1 MTLSFTITENLTD
14 VPPPPRTTWH
24 LGKLKRPNN
33 RDKIAACQYIDDI
46 HEQLCDTIIS
56 ALDSVCGRRIPK
68 EEDYMKNFWT
78 PEMTAAFNRKEYLY
92 KKWRKAIELNCL
104 QYWLQH
110 QEAQAALR
118 RLVTKRRKDMW
129 KLFCDQMAQGEYT
142 KAIAKFS
149 KIRKNRKIKATF
161 TTTEGPQHS
170 ADTMAHHLQL
180 IYAGNFLPARAPRD
194 VPSQLDPQPFDITN
208 CPFDID
214 TINTAIKELPQHKAP
229 GVDYFTIEMLSRIT
243 DIMTRI
249 LLYIFR
255 LCWQWSYTPLPWRV
269 AQVIPIQKR
278 SSFPSCPPLDIAQG
292 GFRPARST
300 LDQALC
306 LLEICS
312 TLRRKRRT
320 PSTLAFLDIKS
331 AYDTVDRDFIWQ
343 TLQPSLSPPLLALIR
358 HLFDDVYIEVLVSN
372 ATSSRFTPT
381 TGVLQGSILSP
392 FLYSI
397 YINQLPS
404 LLRHQP
410 LDESPSQDICRLTES
425 LNCLLYA
432 DDVVLIANP
441 TELEVLLQKCEEH
454 SQRLGYRW
462 NPLKCAIL
470 APPTDSRRYFL
481 YDTLLPRQA
490 SFSYLGIPISPGGFL
505 NTNDL
510 VQNNINKALQTMNQM
525 SDLGVNPKG
534 FDRLLSVRFH
544 TQIYTAMLD
553 DGTYDSHAFA
563 GICKQYLEDNLD
575 DRRNSINSVL
585 LSSCRLTLGVDPIL
599 WLSMSNTERSRIVR

>member
-1 MTLSFTITENLTD
+1 MSSGVL
-14 VPPPPRTTWH
+14 
-24 LGKLKRPNN
+24 
-33 RDKIAACQYIDDI
+33 
-46 HEQLCDTIIS
+46 
-56 ALDSVCGRRIPK
+56 
-68 EEDYMKNFWT
+68 
-78 PEMTAAFNRKEYLY
+78 
-92 KKWRKAIELNCL
+92 
-104 QYWLQH
+104 
-110 QEAQAALR
+110 
-118 RLVTKRRKDMW
+118 RKDQH
-129 KLFCDQMAQGEYT
+129 LLE
-142 KAIAKFS
+142 
-149 KIRKNRKIKATF
+149 ATDF
-161 TTTEGPQHS
+161 G
-170 ADTMAHHLQL
+170 
-180 IYAGNFLPARAPRD
+180 
-194 VPSQLDPQPFDITN
+194 TN
-208 CPFDID
+208 
-214 TINTAIKELPQHKAP
+214 T
-229 GVDYFTIEMLSRIT
+229 
-243 DIMTRI
+243 
-249 LLYIFR
+249 
-255 LCWQWSYTPLPWRV
+255 
-269 AQVIPIQKR
+269 
-278 SSFPSCPPLDIAQG
+278 AQG

-312 TLRRKRRT
+312 ILRRKHRT
-320 PSTLAFLDIKS
+320 PPTLAFLDIKS

-343 TLQPSLSPPLLALIR
+343 TLQPSLSPPLIALIR

>member
-1 MTLSFTITENLTD
+1 
-14 VPPPPRTTWH
+14 
-24 LGKLKRPNN
+24 
-33 RDKIAACQYIDDI
+33 
-46 HEQLCDTIIS
+46 
-56 ALDSVCGRRIPK
+56 
-68 EEDYMKNFWT
+68 
-78 PEMTAAFNRKEYLY
+78 MTAAFNRKEYYY
-92 KKWRKAIELNCL
+92 KKWRKARGLNCL
-104 QYWLQH
+104 KYWLQH

-118 RLVTKRRKDMW
+118 RLVTKRRKEMW

-170 ADTMAHHLQL
+170 ADTMAHHLQQ

-214 TINTAIKELPQHKAP
+214 TINTAIKELPQRKAP
-229 GVDYFTIEMLSRIT
+229 GVDHFTIEMLSPIT
-243 DIMTRI
+243 DILTPI

-269 AQVIPIQKR
+269 AQVIPIHKKGPVSDPGNFRPISLTSTFRKILEKCLYPTLEQE
-278 SSFPSCPPLDIAQG
+278 SPPLDIAQG
-292 GFRPARST
+292 GFRPSRST

-312 TLRRKRRT
+312 ILRRKHRT
-320 PSTLAFLDIKS
+320 PPTLAFLDIKS

-358 HLFDDVYIEVLVSN
+358 HLFDDVYNEVLVSN

-432 DDVVLIANP
+432 DDA
-441 TELEVLLQKCEEH
+441 T
-454 SQRLGYRW
+454 
-462 NPLKCAIL
+462 
-470 APPTDSRRYFL
+470 
-481 YDTLLPRQA
+481 
-490 SFSYLGIPISPGGFL
+490 
-505 NTNDL
+505 
-510 VQNNINKALQTMNQM
+510 
-525 SDLGVNPKG
+525 
-534 FDRLLSVRFH
+534 
-544 TQIYTAMLD
+544 
-553 DGTYDSHAFA
+553 A
-563 GICKQYLEDNLD
+563 GIHSNVPSLPHPPIRADIPYMILCCLVKLPF
-575 DRRNSINSVL
+575 
-585 LSSCRLTLGVDPIL
+585 LTWVSPLALVDF
-599 WLSMSNTERSRIVR
+599 